1 MVMANNKFSTEIRES
16 PNSKYL
22 KVFFLD
28 DSEAE
33 RTQDI
38 ILALKEVKAVNITVS
53 ESKYHSGNSLTVYPK
68 SMVDIQMLD
77 NIVKKS
83 LDSYFSGITEVKTE
97 IISSVEF
104 KNIEKKIL
112 DALDEAIA
120 TIDISVAW
128 FTNDTLQK
136 KLLEKKNEGCKVRV
150 MTDCNHTNEKHGVD
164 LTPFEHKAIKAERNG
179 IMHHKF
185 CVVDNNVTIHGSYN
199 WTTAAET
206 KNNEEI
212 SVDKNDV
219 KKASA
224 YTKEF
229 NRLWDKDK
237 E

>member
-1 MVMANNKFSTEIRES
+1 MANNKYSTEIRKAQ
-16 PNSKYL
+16 NSKYL

-28 DSEAE
+28 DSEAKK
-33 RTQDI
+33 TQEI
-38 ILALKEVKAVNITVS
+38 ILALKEVYTVNITPS
-53 ESKYHSGNSLTVYPK
+53 ESKSHPGDTLTVYSKP
-68 SMVDIQMLD
+68 MVDINTLND
-77 NIVKKS
+77 VVKKA
-83 LDSYFSGITEVKTE
+83 LNSYFSGVTEVKTE
-97 IISSVEF
+97 IISAVEF

-120 TIDISVAW
+120 TIDVSVAW
-128 FTNDTLQK
+128 FTNVTLQK
-136 KLLEKKNEGCKVRV
+136 KLLEKKKDGCKVRI
-150 MTDCNHTNEKHGVD
+150 MIDANHTNQKHGVD
-164 LTPFEHKAIKAERNG
+164 LNPFEHKAIKAERNG

-185 CVVDNNVTIHGSYN
+185 CVIDNNITIHGSYN

-229 NRLWDKDK
+229 NRLWELK
-237 E
+237 

>member
-1 MVMANNKFSTEIRES
+1 MANNKYSTEIRKA

-28 DSEAE
+28 DSEAKK
-33 RTQDI
+33 TQEI
-38 ILALKEVKAVNITVS
+38 ILALKEVYTVNITPS
-53 ESKYHSGNSLTVYPK
+53 ESKSHPGDTLTVYSKP
-68 SMVDIQMLD
+68 MVDINTLND
-77 NIVKKS
+77 VVKKA
-83 LDSYFSGITEVKTE
+83 LNSYFSGVTEVKTE
-97 IISSVEF
+97 IISAVEF

-120 TIDISVAW
+120 TIDVSVAW
-128 FTNDTLQK
+128 FTNVTLQK
-136 KLLEKKNEGCKVRV
+136 KLLEKKKDGCKVRI
-150 MTDCNHTNEKHGVD
+150 MIDANHTNQKHGVD
-164 LTPFEHKAIKAERNG
+164 LNPFEHKAIKAERNG

-185 CVVDNNVTIHGSYN
+185 CVIDNTITIHGSYN

-229 NRLWDKDK
+229 NRLWELK
-237 E
+237 

>member
-1 MVMANNKFSTEIRES
+1 MANNKFSTEIRKA
-16 PNSKYL
+16 PNSEYL

-28 DSEAE
+28 DSEAQKTRE
-33 RTQDI
+33 I
-38 ILALKEVKAVNITVS
+38 ILALNEVKTVNITVS
-53 ESKYHSGNSLTVYPK
+53 ESKSHPGETLTIYPK
-68 SMVDIQMLD
+68 PMVGVKTLD

-83 LDSYFSGITEVKTE
+83 LDSYFSGIAEVKTE
-97 IISSVEF
+97 IISTVEF

-120 TIDISVAW
+120 TIDVSVAW
-128 FTNDTLQK
+128 FTNDTLQR
-136 KLLEKKNEGCKVRV
+136 KLLEKKNEGCKVRI
-150 MTDCNHTNEKHGVD
+150 MTDANHTNRKHGVD
-164 LTPFEHKAIKAERNG
+164 LTQFEHKAIKAERNG

-185 CVVDNNVTIHGSYN
+185 CVIDNNITIHGSYN

-219 KKASA
+219 RKASL

-229 NRLWDKDK
+229 NRLWDQNNV
-237 E
+237 

>member
-1 MVMANNKFSTEIRES
+1 MANNRFSTEIREVS
-16 PNSKYL
+16 NSKYL

-28 DSEAE
+28 DSEAKK
-33 RTQDI
+33 TQEI
-38 ILALKEVKAVNITVS
+38 LLALKVVKTVNITVS
-53 ESKYHSGNSLTVYPK
+53 ESKLHPGDTLTIYPK
-68 SMVDIQMLD
+68 PMVDIDILD
-77 NIVKKS
+77 KEVKKS
-83 LDSYFSGITEVKTE
+83 LDSYFSRVTDVKTE
-97 IISSVEF
+97 IISVVEF

-120 TIDISVAW
+120 TIDVSVAW
-128 FTNDTLQK
+128 FTNVTLQK
-136 KLLEKKNEGCKVRV
+136 KLLEKKKEGCKVRIIIYA
-150 MTDCNHTNEKHGVD
+150 NHTNQKYGVD
-164 LTPFEHKAIKAERNG
+164 LSPFEHKAIRAERKG

-185 CVVDNNVTIHGSYN
+185 CVIDNNITIHGSYN

-229 NRLWDKDK
+229 NRLWDKNDV
-237 E
+237 

>member
-1 MVMANNKFSTEIRES
+1 MANNKFSTEIREA
-16 PNSKYL
+16 PGSKYYL

-28 DSEAE
+28 DSEAKK
-33 RTQDI
+33 TQET
-38 ILALKEVKAVNITVS
+38 ILALKEVYTVNITPS
-53 ESKYHSGNSLTVYPK
+53 ESKSYPGDTLTVYSKP
-68 SMVDIQMLD
+68 MVDINTLND
-77 NIVKKS
+77 VVKKA
-83 LDSYFSGITEVKTE
+83 LNSYFSGVTEVKTE
-97 IISSVEF
+97 IISAVEF

-120 TIDISVAW
+120 TIDVNVAW
-128 FTNDTLQK
+128 FTNVTLQK
-136 KLLEKKNEGCKVRV
+136 KLLEKKNDGCKVRI
-150 MTDCNHTNEKHGVD
+150 MIDANHTNQKHGVD
-164 LTPFEHKAIKAERNG
+164 LNPFEHKAIKAERNG

-185 CVVDNNVTIHGSYN
+185 CVIDNNITIHGSYN

-229 NRLWDKDK
+229 NRLWDKDDMS
-237 E
+237 

>member
-1 MVMANNKFSTEIRES
+1 MANNKFSTEIREA

-28 DSEAE
+28 DSEAQKT
-33 RTQDI
+33 RDI
-38 ILALKEVKAVNITVS
+38 ILALDEVKIVNITVS
-53 ESKYHSGNSLTVYPK
+53 ASKAHPGDTLTIQPK
-68 SMVDIQMLD
+68 PMVDVKTLD

-83 LDSYFSGITEVKTE
+83 LDSYFSGVTEVKTE
-97 IISSVEF
+97 IISAVEF
-104 KNIEKKIL
+104 ENIEKKIL

-120 TIDISVAW
+120 TIDVSVAW

-136 KLLEKKNEGCKVRV
+136 KLLEKKNEGCKVRIMV
-150 MTDCNHTNEKHGVD
+150 DANHTNQKHGVD
-164 LTPFEHKAIKAERNG
+164 LTPFEHKAIKAEQNG

-185 CVVDNNVTIHGSYN
+185 CVIDNYITIHGSYN

-219 KKASA
+219 RKASS

-229 NRLWDKDK
+229 NRLWDQNNA
-237 E
+237 

>member
-1 MVMANNKFSTEIRES
+1 MANNKYSTEIRKA

-28 DSEAE
+28 DSEAKK
-33 RTQDI
+33 TQEI
-38 ILALKEVKAVNITVS
+38 ILALKEVYTVNITPS
-53 ESKYHSGNSLTVYPK
+53 ESKSHPGDTLTVYSKP
-68 SMVDIQMLD
+68 MVDINTLND
-77 NIVKKS
+77 VVKKA
-83 LDSYFSGITEVKTE
+83 LNSYFSGVTEVKTE
-97 IISSVEF
+97 IISAVEF

-120 TIDISVAW
+120 TIDVSVAW
-128 FTNDTLQK
+128 FTNVTLQK
-136 KLLEKKNEGCKVRV
+136 KLLEKKKDGCKVRI
-150 MTDCNHTNEKHGVD
+150 MIDANHTNQKHGVD
-164 LTPFEHKAIKAERNG
+164 LNPFEHKAIKAERNG

-185 CVVDNNVTIHGSYN
+185 CVIDNNITIHGSYN

-229 NRLWDKDK
+229 NRLWELK
-237 E
+237 

>member
-1 MVMANNKFSTEIRES
+1 MANNKYSTEIKKA

-28 DSEAE
+28 DSEAKK
-33 RTQDI
+33 TQEI
-38 ILALKEVKAVNITVS
+38 ILALKEVKTVNITVS
-53 ESKYHSGNSLTVYPK
+53 ESKSHPGDTLTVYPK
-68 SMVDIQMLD
+68 PMVDINTLND
-77 NIVKKS
+77 VVKKA
-83 LDSYFSGITEVKTE
+83 LNSYFSGVTEVKTE
-97 IISSVEF
+97 IISAVEF

-120 TIDISVAW
+120 TIDVNVAW
-128 FTNDTLQK
+128 FTNVTLQK
-136 KLLEKKNEGCKVRV
+136 KLLEKKNDGCKVRI
-150 MTDCNHTNEKHGVD
+150 MIDANHTNQKHGVD
-164 LTPFEHKAIKAERNG
+164 LNPFEHKAIKAERNG

-185 CVVDNNVTIHGSYN
+185 CVIDNNITIHGSYN

-229 NRLWDKDK
+229 NRLWDKDDV
-237 E
+237 